1 MPAKPPGKPKNAGV
15 VSLSLFQWI
24 FPTQELNQGLRQNA
38 NSGIFRVMGWLHLGA
53 PEQKDILPD
62 ITATERGAGGCVP
75 CSLGTTAKRLYDF
88 RHYKKRGIAILF
100 AYVTVPSPKIE
111 LKQYGVK

>member
-1 MPAKPPGKPKNAGV
+1 
-15 VSLSLFQWI
+15 
-24 FPTQELNQGLRQNA
+24 
-38 NSGIFRVMGWLHLGA
+38 MGWLHLGA